1 MIEISPD
8 LYPIYSELAVC
19 RLSCAQCIHKTVAI
33 GERSPLL
40 CSSPK
45 LFAAP
50 FPHIS
55 LAFLNTSSHL
65 KMFPIFL
72 IPPLQMDN

>member
-8 LYPIYSELAVC
+8 LYPIYSEVAVC
-19 RLSCAQCIHKTVAI
+19 RQCIHKTVAI

-72 IPPLQMDN
+72 ITPLQMDNNK